1 MQREFFDGEVQ
12 DEGYGEVPTL
22 VPALA
27 PAVEQDIQ
35 PRALQFE
42 PHATV
47 ASDAILQADVHV
59 TAAAPAVAVDSSCAV
74 QGEAEAVATVPA
86 AAIAA
91 VAAPVV
97 PAAASVPFA
106 AATPAP
112 SFAASGSVLLRMR
125 RLRRQA
131 DSAAALLDALLD
143 LSEEA
148 IRILTWA
155 DVEKSQRF
163 VRACLL
169 VLLLTCLLPVRV
181 LLLAIGVWKW
191 SAPLLKLQRRINHMR
206 AHKKQL
212 HLVHSMRKHYGSK
225 ALRRPSQLHALAP
238 PMRVVSPASVASSTS
253 KQ

>member
-1 MQREFFDGEVQ
+1 M
-12 DEGYGEVPTL
+12 
-22 VPALA
+22 
-27 PAVEQDIQ
+27 
-35 PRALQFE
+35 
-42 PHATV
+42 
-47 ASDAILQADVHV
+47 LQADVHV
-59 TAAAPAVAVDSSCAV
+59 TAAALAVAVDLSCAV

-91 VAAPVV
+91 LAAPVV
-97 PAAASVPFA
+97 PAAASVPAA
-106 AATPAP
+106 AATTAP

-131 DSAAALLDALLD
+131 DSAAVLLDALLD
-143 LSEEA
+143 LCEEA

-191 SAPLLKLQRRINHMR
+191 SAPLLKLQRRINQMR

-225 ALRRPSQLHALAP
+225 ALRRPSQLHAIAP
-238 PMRVVSPASVASSTS
+238 PMRVVSPVSVASSTS
-253 KQ
+253 KL